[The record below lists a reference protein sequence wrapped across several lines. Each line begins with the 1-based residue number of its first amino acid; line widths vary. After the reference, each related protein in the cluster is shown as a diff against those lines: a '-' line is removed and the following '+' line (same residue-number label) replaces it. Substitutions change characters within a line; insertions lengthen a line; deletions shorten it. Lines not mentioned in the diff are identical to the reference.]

1 MEAADRRLRDGRR
14 AHRAHG
20 HRGHAGRELQ
30 RRAGRRH
37 PAGRGRAAHT
47 PAGEAALS
55 RDGSGGRALRA
66 ALPAAGRGRSRDH
79 PGDLRARL
87 PRSPSDETAA
97 AVLRRALGAGDLM
110 ERLPVL
116 PLGQLV
122 VYPHVVLPLALT
134 DPKAVQLIDE
144 IIQGEKRL
152 LLGVVRSM
160 GGMEP
165 PEGAVMN
172 TLPHQLYDVGTLGTI
187 VRMLKLGD
195 GSVRVMVQG
204 LEGARLNNI
213 AQGEKWLM
221 ADSEPLQ
228 ENTLEDARTEALK
241 RTTIAQFS
249 RVIDIAPYLGAELHE
264 ALAGITE
271 DGKLADFIAANLDLA
286 LPAKAE
292 LLAID
297 DVTHR
302 LERLGEFLVQELQ
315 VLEVGTQ
322 IQEKVKSRLDQNQR
336 EYVLREQL
344 QVIRQELGE
353 GEGDDELEEL
363 AKRLDE
369 AQLSAEAKKVA
380 DRELK
385 RLRQMSPQSAEY
397 QVARTY
403 LDVFATLPWGRV
415 TQDQLDLKAAREILD
430 RDHYDLKTV
439 KERILE
445 YLAVRTLNPNARGS
459 ILCFVGPP
467 GVGKTSLGQSIA
479 ESLGRKFTRVSLG
492 GVRDEAEIKGHRRTY
507 VGAIPGRIIHALQ
520 RCETRTPVLML
531 EVLDPAQNS
540 TFVDHYLEVPFDLS
554 GVMFIATANSTLPI
568 PDPLLDRMEQ
578 LTLVGYTPSEKLQ
591 IAKRYL
597 LPRQLKE
604 TGLGKAE
611 ESERAH
617 VGDGALERLIGE
629 YTREAGVRQLEREIQ
644 GVLRKAALEVVEGGA
659 KMVRVSSKN
668 LEKYAGQPK
677 VQSEV
682 AGRAPEIG
690 VATGLAWTP
699 VGGDIMFIEAI
710 RMPGKGQITLT
721 GQLGDVMKESAQ
733 AAWSLLRAR
742 ASALGIPLDA
752 FTQSDVHLHVPAG
765 GVPKDGPSAGITIAA
780 ALASLLCRRPA
791 RHDVAMTGE
800 LTLRG
805 RVLPIGGLKEKLT
818 AAARAGVTSVLVPAR
833 NKSDLID
840 LPEEVRKLL
849 DIKLVETID
858 DVLDLALLDAPPADD
873 RRGDRRSGGIRVV
886 TPPSGPPAPPAPP
899 PPGEARR

>member
-1 MEAADRRLRDGRR
+1 MEK
-14 AHRAHG
+14 
-20 HRGHAGRELQ
+20 
-30 RRAGRRH
+30 
-37 PAGRGRAAHT
+37 
-47 PAGEAALS
+47 
-55 RDGSGGRALRA
+55 
-66 ALPAAGRGRSRDH
+66 LPI
-79 PGDLRARL
+79 
-87 PRSPSDETAA
+87 
-97 AVLRRALGAGDLM
+97 
-110 ERLPVL
+110 L

-122 VYPHVVLPLALT
+122 VYPHVVLPLSLT

-144 IIQGEKRL
+144 VIQGEKRL
-152 LLGVVRSM
+152 LLGVVKSM

-172 TLPHQLYDVGTLGTI
+172 TLPHQLYEVGTLGTI

-204 LEGARLNNI
+204 LERARLKDI
-213 AQGEKWLM
+213 VQGEKWLM
-221 ADSEPLQ
+221 AECEPLQ
-228 ENTLEDARTEALK
+228 ENLLEDARTEALK
-241 RTTIAQFS
+241 RTVIAQFS

-264 ALAGITE
+264 VLSGITE
-271 DGKLADFIAANLDLA
+271 AGKLADFIAANLDLA

-297 DVTHR
+297 DVTRR
-302 LERLGEFLVQELQ
+302 LERLAEFLVQELQ

-322 IQEKVKSRLDQNQR
+322 IQEKVKNRLDQNQR

-363 AKRLDE
+363 AKRLEE
-369 AQLSAEAKKVA
+369 AQPSAEAKKVA

-403 LDVFATLPWGRV
+403 LDVFATLPWAKV
-415 TQDQLDLKAAREILD
+415 TQDRLDLKTAREILD

-445 YLAVRTLNPNARGS
+445 YLAVRTLNPSAKGS
-459 ILCFVGPP
+459 ILCFIGPP

-479 ESLGRKFTRVSLG
+479 EALGRKFTRVSLG
-492 GVRDEAEIKGHRRTY
+492 GVRDEAEIRGHRRTY
-507 VGAIPGRIIHALQ
+507 VGAIPGRILHALQ
-520 RCETRTPVLML
+520 RCESRSPVLMLDEVDKMGADVRGDPTAALL

-554 GVMFIATANSTLPI
+554 AVMFIATANSTMPI

-578 LTLVGYTPSEKLQ
+578 LTLLGYTPSEKLQ
-591 IAKRYL
+591 IAKRYQ
-597 LPRQLKE
+597 LPRQMKE
-604 TGLGKAE
+604 TGLSGE
-611 ESERAH
+611 TERAH
-617 VGDGALERLIGE
+617 VADGALERLIGE

-644 GVLRKAALEVVEGGA
+644 GILRKAALEVVEG
-659 KMVRVSSKN
+659 KSTTVKISSKN

-818 AAARAGVTSVLVPAR
+818 AAARAGVTSVLVPER
-833 NKSDLID
+833 NKNDLID

-849 DIKLVETID
+849 DIRLVETID
-858 DVLDLALLDAPPADD
+858 DVLALALLDGPPSEE
-873 RRGDRRSGGIRVV
+873 RSERRSGGIRVV
-886 TPPSGPPAPPAPP
+886 GQVPPPPASPPAAPP
-899 PPGEARR
+899 PPPPGAVRR

>member
-1 MEAADRRLRDGRR
+1 
-14 AHRAHG
+14 
-20 HRGHAGRELQ
+20 
-30 RRAGRRH
+30 
-37 PAGRGRAAHT
+37 
-47 PAGEAALS
+47 
-55 RDGSGGRALRA
+55 
-66 ALPAAGRGRSRDH
+66 
-79 PGDLRARL
+79 
-87 PRSPSDETAA
+87 
-97 AVLRRALGAGDLM
+97 M

-144 IIQGEKRL
+144 VIQGEKRL
-152 LLGVVRSM
+152 LLGVVKSA
-160 GGMEP
+160 GGVDP
-165 PEGAVMN
+165 PEGAVMA

-204 LEGARLNNI
+204 LERARLSDI

-221 ADSEPLQ
+221 AGFDPLSENL
-228 ENTLEDARTEALK
+228 LEDARTEALK
-241 RTTIAQFS
+241 RTVIAQFS

-264 ALAGITE
+264 VLAGITE
-271 DGKLADFIAANLDLA
+271 AGKLADFIAANLDLA

-297 DVTHR
+297 DVTRR
-302 LERLGEFLVQELQ
+302 LERLAEFLVQELE

-363 AKRLDE
+363 AKKLDD

-380 DRELK
+380 ERELK

-397 QVARTY
+397 QVSRTY
-403 LDVFATLPWGRV
+403 LDVFAALPWNKV
-415 TQDQLDLKAAREILD
+415 TKDQLDLKVAREILD
-430 RDHYDLKTV
+430 RDHYDLKTI

-445 YLAVRTLNPNARGS
+445 YLAVRTLNPDAKGS

-479 ESLGRKFTRVSLG
+479 EALGRKFTRVSLG
-492 GVRDEAEIKGHRRTY
+492 GVRDEAEIRGHRRTY
-507 VGAIPGRIIHALQ
+507 VGAIPGRILHALQ
-520 RCETRTPVLML
+520 RCESRTPVLMLDEVDKMGSDVRGDPTAALL

-578 LTLVGYTPSEKLQ
+578 LTLVGYTPAEKLQ
-591 IAKRYL
+591 IARRYL

-604 TGLGKAE
+604 TGLG
-611 ESERAH
+611 SERAG
-617 VGDGALERLIGE
+617 VADGALDRLIGE

-644 GVLRKAALEVVEGGA
+644 GVLRKAALEVVEG
-659 KMVRVSSKN
+659 KSTSVKISVKN

-677 VQSEV
+677 VQGEV
-682 AGRAPEIG
+682 AGRAPELGLAI
-690 VATGLAWTP
+690 GLAWTP

-742 ASALGIPLDA
+742 ASALGIPLES
-752 FTQSDVHLHVPAG
+752 FTGSDVHLHVPAG
-765 GVPKDGPSAGITIAA
+765 AIPKDGPSAGIAIAA
-780 ALASLLCRRPA
+780 ALASLLCGRPD
-791 RHDVAMTGE
+791 RHELAMTGE

-818 AAARAGVTSVLVPAR
+818 AAARAGVKTVLVPAR
-833 NKSDLID
+833 NKNDLID

-858 DVLDLALLDAPPADD
+858 EVLALALLDVPVEERAE
-873 RRGDRRSGGIRVV
+873 RRSGGVRVV
-886 TPPSGPPAPPAPP
+886 TPLPSSNPPSPPSGG
-899 PPGEARR
+899 GEVRR

>member
-1 MEAADRRLRDGRR
+1 
-14 AHRAHG
+14 
-20 HRGHAGRELQ
+20 
-30 RRAGRRH
+30 
-37 PAGRGRAAHT
+37 
-47 PAGEAALS
+47 
-55 RDGSGGRALRA
+55 
-66 ALPAAGRGRSRDH
+66 
-79 PGDLRARL
+79 
-87 PRSPSDETAA
+87 
-97 AVLRRALGAGDLM
+97 M
-110 ERLPVL
+110 ERLPIL

-122 VYPHVVLPLALT
+122 VYPHVVLPLSLT

-144 IIQGEKRL
+144 VIQGEKRL
-152 LLGVVRSM
+152 LLGVVKSM

-172 TLPHQLYDVGTLGTI
+172 TLPHQIYDVGTIGTI

-204 LEGARLNNI
+204 LERAKLNDI
-213 AQGEKWLM
+213 AQGEKYLM
-221 ADSEPLQ
+221 ANCEPLQ
-228 ENTLEDARTEALK
+228 ENLLEDARTEALK
-241 RTTIAQFS
+241 RTVIAQFS

-264 ALAGITE
+264 VLAGITE
-271 DGKLADFIAANLDLA
+271 AGKLADFIAANLDLA

-297 DVTHR
+297 DVTRR

-322 IQEKVKSRLDQNQR
+322 IQEKVKHRLDQNQR

-363 AKRLDE
+363 SKRLED
-369 AQLSAEAKKVA
+369 AQMSAEAKKVA
-380 DRELK
+380 ERELK

-403 LDVFATLPWGRV
+403 LDVFATLPWARV
-415 TQDQLDLKAAREILD
+415 TQDRLDLKAAREILD
-430 RDHYDLKTV
+430 RDHYDLKTI

-445 YLAVRTLNPNARGS
+445 YLAVRTLNPSARGS
-459 ILCFVGPP
+459 ILCFIGPP

-479 ESLGRKFTRVSLG
+479 EALGRKFTRVSLG
-492 GVRDEAEIKGHRRTY
+492 GVRDEAEIRGHRRTY
-507 VGAIPGRIIHALQ
+507 VGAIPGRILHALQ
-520 RCETRTPVLML
+520 RCESRSPVLMLDEVDKMGADVRGDPTAALL

-554 GVMFIATANSTLPI
+554 AVMFIATANSTTPI
-568 PDPLLDRMEQ
+568 PDALLDRMEQ

-597 LPRQLKE
+597 LPRQMKE
-604 TGLGKAE
+604 TGLSG

-617 VGDGALERLIGE
+617 VADGALERLIGE

-644 GVLRKAALEVVEGGA
+644 GVLRKAALEVVEG
-659 KMVRVSSKN
+659 KSTIVRISGKH

-742 ASALGIPLDA
+742 AGALGISLDA

-818 AAARAGVTSVLVPAR
+818 AAARAGVTSVLVPER
-833 NKSDLID
+833 NKNDLID

-849 DIKLVETID
+849 DIRLVETID
-858 DVLDLALLDAPPADD
+858 DVLDLALLDAPVED
-873 RRGDRRSGGIRVV
+873 RRGERRSGGIRVMPSPSAPGAPSPP
-886 TPPSGPPAPPAPP
+886 PPSG
-899 PPGEARR
+899 EIRR

>member
-1 MEAADRRLRDGRR
+1 
-14 AHRAHG
+14 
-20 HRGHAGRELQ
+20 
-30 RRAGRRH
+30 
-37 PAGRGRAAHT
+37 
-47 PAGEAALS
+47 
-55 RDGSGGRALRA
+55 
-66 ALPAAGRGRSRDH
+66 
-79 PGDLRARL
+79 
-87 PRSPSDETAA
+87 
-97 AVLRRALGAGDLM
+97 M

-134 DPKAVQLIDE
+134 DARAVQLIDE

-152 LLGVVRSM
+152 LLGVVKAA
-160 GGMEP
+160 GGIEP
-165 PEGAVMN
+165 PEGAIMA
-172 TLPHQLYDVGTLGTI
+172 TMPDQLYDVGTLGAV

-204 LEGARLNNI
+204 IERARLQVVS
-213 AQGEKWLM
+213 QGERYLM
-221 ADSEPLQ
+221 AEYQPLSENL
-228 ENTLEDARTEALK
+228 LEDARTEALK
-241 RTTIAQFS
+241 RTVIAQFS

-264 ALAGITE
+264 VLAGITE
-271 DGKLADFIAANLDLA
+271 AGKLADFIAANLDLA

-292 LLAID
+292 LLAVD
-297 DVTHR
+297 DVTRR
-302 LERLGEFLVQELQ
+302 LERLAEFLAQELE

-322 IQEKVKSRLDQNQR
+322 IQEKVKSRLEQNQR

-353 GEGDDELEEL
+353 DTGDDELDEL
-363 AKRLDE
+363 ARRIEQAELSPE
-369 AQLSAEAKKVA
+369 ATKVA
-380 DRELK
+380 ERELK

-403 LDVFATLPWGRV
+403 LDVFATLPWTKV
-415 TQDQLDLKAAREILD
+415 SQDRLDLTTAREILD

-445 YLAVRTLNPNARGS
+445 YLAVRTLNPDAKGS

-479 ESLGRKFTRVSLG
+479 EALGRKFTRVSLG
-492 GVRDEAEIKGHRRTY
+492 GVRDEAEVRGHRRTY
-507 VGAIPGRIIHALQ
+507 VGAIPGRILHALQ
-520 RCETRTPVLML
+520 RCETRNPVLMLDEVDKMGADVRGDPTAALL

-554 GVMFIATANSTLPI
+554 GVMFIATANSLAPI
-568 PDPLLDRMEQ
+568 PDPLLDRMEV
-578 LTLVGYTPSEKLQ
+578 LTLIGYTPAEKLQ
-591 IAKRYL
+591 IARRYL

-604 TGLGKAE
+604 TGLGV
-611 ESERAH
+611 ERAS
-617 VGDGALERLIGE
+617 VADAAMERLIAE

-644 GVLRKAALEVVEGGA
+644 GVLRKAALEVVEKKTAGV
-659 KMVRVSSKN
+659 KISVKN
-668 LEKYAGQPK
+668 LEKYAGQPR

-682 AGRAPEIG
+682 AGRAPEVG

-710 RMPGKGQITLT
+710 RMAGKGQITLT

-742 ASALGIPLDA
+742 AGALGIPLES
-752 FTQSDVHLHVPAG
+752 FTQTDVHLHVPAG
-765 GVPKDGPSAGITIAA
+765 AVPKDGPSAGITIAT
-780 ALASLLCRRPA
+780 ALASLLCNRPS
-791 RHDVAMTGE
+791 RHDLAMTGE

-818 AAARAGVTSVLVPAR
+818 AAARAGVTTVLVPAR
-833 NKSDLID
+833 NKSDLVD
-840 LPEEVRKLL
+840 LPDEVLRLL
-849 DIKLVETID
+849 DIRQVDTID
-858 DVLDLALLDAPPADD
+858 EVLELALLAPDERA
-873 RRGDRRSGGIRVV
+873 RLSGGVRISADR
-886 TPPSGPPAPPAPP
+886 PQ
-899 PPGEARR
+899 PGART

>member
-1 MEAADRRLRDGRR
+1 
-14 AHRAHG
+14 
-20 HRGHAGRELQ
+20 
-30 RRAGRRH
+30 
-37 PAGRGRAAHT
+37 
-47 PAGEAALS
+47 
-55 RDGSGGRALRA
+55 
-66 ALPAAGRGRSRDH
+66 
-79 PGDLRARL
+79 
-87 PRSPSDETAA
+87 
-97 AVLRRALGAGDLM
+97 M

-122 VYPHVVLPLALT
+122 VYPHVVLPLALP

-152 LLGVVRSM
+152 LLGVVKSM

-204 LEGARLNNI
+204 LERARLRDV
-213 AQGEKWLM
+213 AQGDKWLM
-221 ADSEPLQ
+221 AGYEPLQ
-228 ENTLEDARTEALK
+228 ENLIEDARTEALK
-241 RTTIAQFS
+241 RTVVAQFS

-264 ALAGITE
+264 VLAGITE
-271 DGKLADFIAANLDLA
+271 AGKLADFIAANLDLA

-322 IQEKVKSRLDQNQR
+322 IQEKVKTRLDQNQR

-363 AKRLDE
+363 SKRLEE

-403 LDVFATLPWGRV
+403 LDVFAALPWSRV
-415 TQDQLDLKAAREILD
+415 TQDRLDLKAAREILD

-445 YLAVRTLNPNARGS
+445 YLAVRTLNPQARGS

-479 ESLGRKFTRVSLG
+479 EALGRKFTRVSLG
-492 GVRDEAEIKGHRRTY
+492 GVRDEAEIRGHRRTY

-520 RCETRTPVLML
+520 RCETRSPVLMLDEVDKMGADVRGDPTAALL

-554 GVMFIATANSTLPI
+554 AVMFIATANSTMPI

-578 LTLVGYTPSEKLQ
+578 LALVGYTPSEKLQ

-597 LPRQLKE
+597 MPRQLKE
-604 TGLGKAE
+604 TGLGGDN
-611 ESERAH
+611 ERAH
-617 VGDGALERLIGE
+617 VADGALERLIAE

-659 KMVRVSSKN
+659 KTIKVTSKN

-742 ASALGIPLDA
+742 AGTLGISLDV

-765 GVPKDGPSAGITIAA
+765 AVPKDGPSAGITIAT

-805 RVLPIGGLKEKLT
+805 KVLPIGGLKEKLT
-818 AAARAGVTSVLVPAR
+818 AAARSGVKQVLVPER
-833 NKSDLID
+833 NKNDLVD
-840 LPEEVRKLL
+840 LPEEVKKLL
-849 DIKLVETID
+849 DLKLVETID
-858 DVLDLALLDAPPADD
+858 DVLELALLDGPAED
-873 RRGDRRSGGIRVV
+873 RRGERRSGGIRVV
-886 TPPSGPPAPPAPP
+886 PTPTPPSAPPAPP
-899 PPGEARR
+899 PPPAPGEIRR

>member
-1 MEAADRRLRDGRR
+1 
-14 AHRAHG
+14 
-20 HRGHAGRELQ
+20 
-30 RRAGRRH
+30 
-37 PAGRGRAAHT
+37 
-47 PAGEAALS
+47 
-55 RDGSGGRALRA
+55 
-66 ALPAAGRGRSRDH
+66 
-79 PGDLRARL
+79 
-87 PRSPSDETAA
+87 
-97 AVLRRALGAGDLM
+97 V

-152 LLGVVRSM
+152 LLGVVKPAA
-160 GGMEP
+160 GMEP
-165 PEGAVMN
+165 PEGAVMA
-172 TLPHQLYDVGTLGTI
+172 TLPDQLYDVGTLGAV

-204 LEGARLNNI
+204 LERARLQGV
-213 AQGEKWLM
+213 AQGERYLM
-221 ADSEPLQ
+221 AEYQPLV
-228 ENTLEDARTEALK
+228 ENLIEDARTEALK
-241 RTTIAQFS
+241 RTVIAQFS

-264 ALAGITE
+264 VLAGITE
-271 DGKLADFIAANLDLA
+271 AGKLADFIAANLDLA

-292 LLAID
+292 LLAVD
-297 DVTHR
+297 DVTRR
-302 LERLGEFLVQELQ
+302 LERLAEFLAQELE

-322 IQEKVKSRLDQNQR
+322 IQEKVKSRLEQNQR

-353 GEGDDELEEL
+353 DTGDDELDEL
-363 AKRLDE
+363 AQRIEQAELSPE
-369 AQLSAEAKKVA
+369 ATKVA

-403 LDVFATLPWGRV
+403 LDVFATLPWTKV
-415 TQDQLDLKAAREILD
+415 SQDRLDLKAAREILD

-445 YLAVRTLNPNARGS
+445 YLAVRTLNPEAKGS

-479 ESLGRKFTRVSLG
+479 EALGRKFTRVSLG
-492 GVRDEAEIKGHRRTY
+492 GVRDEAEVRGHRRTY
-507 VGAIPGRIIHALQ
+507 VGAIPGRILHALQ
-520 RCETRTPVLML
+520 RCETRNPVLMLDEVDKMGADVRGDPTAALL

-554 GVMFIATANSTLPI
+554 GVMFIATGNSLAPI
-568 PDPLLDRMEQ
+568 PDPLLDRMEV
-578 LTLVGYTPSEKLQ
+578 LTLIGYTPAEKLQ
-591 IAKRYL
+591 IARRYL

-604 TGLGKAE
+604 TGLG
-611 ESERAH
+611 ERAT
-617 VGDGALERLIGE
+617 VAEAAMERLIAE

-644 GVLRKAALEVVEGGA
+644 GVLRKAALEVVEGKTSGV
-659 KMVRVSSKN
+659 KISTKN
-668 LEKYAGQPK
+668 LEKYAGQPR

-682 AGRAPEIG
+682 AGRAPEVG

-710 RMPGKGQITLT
+710 RMAGKGQITLT

-742 ASALGIPLDA
+742 AGALGIPLES
-752 FTQSDVHLHVPAG
+752 FTQTDVHLHVPAG
-765 GVPKDGPSAGITIAA
+765 AVPKDGPSAGITIAT
-780 ALASLLCRRPA
+780 ALASLLCNRPS
-791 RHDVAMTGE
+791 RHDLAMTGE

-818 AAARAGVTSVLVPAR
+818 AAARAGVTTVLVPAR
-833 NKSDLID
+833 NKSDLVD
-840 LPEEVRKLL
+840 LPDEVLRLL
-849 DIKLVETID
+849 DIKQVDTID
-858 DVLDLALLDAPPADD
+858 EVLELALLAPDE
-873 RRGDRRSGGIRVV
+873 RGRQSGGVRV
-886 TPPSGPPAPPAPP
+886 SAARQEP
-899 PPGEARR
+899 PPGART

>member
-1 MEAADRRLRDGRR
+1 
-14 AHRAHG
+14 
-20 HRGHAGRELQ
+20 
-30 RRAGRRH
+30 
-37 PAGRGRAAHT
+37 
-47 PAGEAALS
+47 
-55 RDGSGGRALRA
+55 
-66 ALPAAGRGRSRDH
+66 
-79 PGDLRARL
+79 
-87 PRSPSDETAA
+87 
-97 AVLRRALGAGDLM
+97 M

-144 IIQGEKRL
+144 VIQGEKRV
-152 LLGVVRSM
+152 LLGVVKSV

-165 PEGAVMN
+165 LEGAVMN

-204 LEGARLNNI
+204 LGRARLTEV

-221 ADSEPLQ
+221 ADCEPLI
-228 ENTLEDARTEALK
+228 ENLLEDSRTEALK
-241 RTTIAQFS
+241 RTVIAQFS

-264 ALAGITE
+264 VLAGITE
-271 DGKLADFIAANLDLA
+271 AGKLADFIAANLDLA

-297 DVTHR
+297 DVTRR
-302 LERLGEFLVQELQ
+302 LERLSEFMVQELQ

-322 IQEKVKSRLDQNQR
+322 IQEKVKNRLDQNQR

-353 GEGDDELEEL
+353 GEGDDELDEL
-363 AKRLDE
+363 AKRLEE
-369 AQLSAEAKKVA
+369 AQLPAEARKVA
-380 DRELK
+380 ERELK

-403 LDVFATLPWGRV
+403 LDVFATLPWSRV
-415 TQDQLDLKAAREILD
+415 TQDRLDLKAAREILD
-430 RDHYDLKTV
+430 RDHYDLKTI

-445 YLAVRTLNPNARGS
+445 YLAVRTLNPEAKGS

-479 ESLGRKFTRVSLG
+479 EALGRKFTRVSLG
-492 GVRDEAEIKGHRRTY
+492 GVRDEAEIRGHRRTY

-520 RCETRTPVLML
+520 RCENRSPVLMLDEVDKMGADVRGDPTAALL

-554 GVMFIATANSTLPI
+554 SVMFIATANSIVPI

-604 TGLGKAE
+604 TGLGGKE
-611 ESERAH
+611 ERAH
-617 VGDGALERLIGE
+617 LADAALERLIGE

-644 GVLRKAALEVVEGGA
+644 GVLRKAALEVVEG
-659 KMVRVSSKN
+659 KSTTVKISVKN
-668 LEKYAGQPK
+668 LEKYAGLPK

-682 AGRAPEIG
+682 VGRAPELG

-742 ASALGIPLDA
+742 AATLGIPLDF

-765 GVPKDGPSAGITIAA
+765 AVPKDGPSAGITIAA
-780 ALASLLCRRPA
+780 ALASLLTRRPA

-818 AAARAGVTSVLVPAR
+818 AAARAGVKSVLVPER
-833 NKSDLID
+833 NKNDLID

-858 DVLDLALLDAPPADD
+858 DVLALALLDAPMDERPE
-873 RRGDRRSGGIRVV
+873 RRSGGIRVV
-886 TPPSGPPAPPAPP
+886 SPPSGPPTPPAP
-899 PPGEARR
+899 GEVRR

>member
-1 MEAADRRLRDGRR
+1 
-14 AHRAHG
+14 
-20 HRGHAGRELQ
+20 
-30 RRAGRRH
+30 
-37 PAGRGRAAHT
+37 
-47 PAGEAALS
+47 
-55 RDGSGGRALRA
+55 
-66 ALPAAGRGRSRDH
+66 
-79 PGDLRARL
+79 
-87 PRSPSDETAA
+87 
-97 AVLRRALGAGDLM
+97 M

-144 IIQGEKRL
+144 VIQGEKRV
-152 LLGVVRSM
+152 LLGVVKSV

-204 LEGARLNNI
+204 LGRARLTDV

-221 ADSEPLQ
+221 ADGEPLI
-228 ENTLEDARTEALK
+228 ENLLEDSRTEALK
-241 RTTIAQFS
+241 RTVIAQFS

-264 ALAGITE
+264 VLAGITE
-271 DGKLADFIAANLDLA
+271 AGKLADFIAANLDLA

-297 DVTHR
+297 DVTRR
-302 LERLGEFLVQELQ
+302 LERLSEFMVQELQ

-322 IQEKVKSRLDQNQR
+322 IQEKVKNRLDQNQR

-353 GEGDDELEEL
+353 GEGDDELDEL
-363 AKRLDE
+363 AKRLEE
-369 AQLSAEAKKVA
+369 AQLPAEARKVA
-380 DRELK
+380 ERELK

-403 LDVFATLPWGRV
+403 LDVFATLPWSRV
-415 TQDQLDLKAAREILD
+415 TQDRLDLKAAREILD
-430 RDHYDLKTV
+430 RDHYDLKTI

-445 YLAVRTLNPNARGS
+445 YLAVRTLNPEAKGS

-479 ESLGRKFTRVSLG
+479 EALGRKFTRVSLG
-492 GVRDEAEIKGHRRTY
+492 GVRDEAEIRGHRRTY

-531 EVLDPAQNS
+531 DEVDKMGADVRGDPTAALLEVLDPAQNS

-554 GVMFIATANSTLPI
+554 SVMFIATANSIVPI

-578 LTLVGYTPSEKLQ
+578 LTLVGYTPSEKFQ
-591 IAKRYL
+591 IARRYL

-604 TGLGKAE
+604 TGLGGKD
-611 ESERAH
+611 ERAH
-617 VGDGALERLIGE
+617 LADAALERLIGE

-644 GVLRKAALEVVEGGA
+644 GVLRKAALEVVEG
-659 KMVRVSSKN
+659 KSTTVKISVKN

-682 AGRAPEIG
+682 VGRAPELG
-690 VATGLAWTP
+690 VAIGLAWTP

-742 ASALGIPLDA
+742 AATLGIPLDV

-765 GVPKDGPSAGITIAA
+765 AVPKDGPSAGITIAA
-780 ALASLLCRRPA
+780 ALASLLTRRPA

-818 AAARAGVTSVLVPAR
+818 AAARAGVTSVLVPER
-833 NKSDLID
+833 NKNDLID

-858 DVLDLALLDAPPADD
+858 DVLALALLDVPPLDE
-873 RRGDRRSGGIRVV
+873 RTERRSGGIRVV
-886 TPPSGPPAPPAPP
+886 SPPSGPPTPPAP
-899 PPGEARR
+899 GEVRR

>member
-1 MEAADRRLRDGRR
+1 
-14 AHRAHG
+14 
-20 HRGHAGRELQ
+20 
-30 RRAGRRH
+30 
-37 PAGRGRAAHT
+37 
-47 PAGEAALS
+47 
-55 RDGSGGRALRA
+55 
-66 ALPAAGRGRSRDH
+66 
-79 PGDLRARL
+79 
-87 PRSPSDETAA
+87 
-97 AVLRRALGAGDLM
+97 M

-152 LLGVVRSM
+152 LLGVVKSI

-172 TLPHQLYDVGTLGTI
+172 TLPHQLYDVGTIGTI

-204 LEGARLNNI
+204 LERARLTDI

-221 ADSEPLQ
+221 AGAEPLT
-228 ENTLEDARTEALK
+228 ENMLEDSRTEALK
-241 RTTIAQFS
+241 RTVIAQFS

-264 ALAGITE
+264 VLSGISE
-271 DGKLADFIAANLDLA
+271 AGKLADFIAANLDLA

-344 QVIRQELGE
+344 QVIRAELGE

-363 AKRLDE
+363 GKRLED

-403 LDVFATLPWGRV
+403 LDVFAALPWSRV
-415 TQDQLDLKAAREILD
+415 TQDRLDLKTAREILD
-430 RDHYDLKTV
+430 RDHYDLKTI

-445 YLAVRTLNPNARGS
+445 YLAVRTLNPDAKGS

-479 ESLGRKFTRVSLG
+479 EALGRKFTRVSLG
-492 GVRDEAEIKGHRRTY
+492 GVRDEAEIRGHRRTY

-520 RCETRTPVLML
+520 RCETRTPVLMLDEVDKMGSDVRGDPTSALL

-578 LTLVGYTPSEKLQ
+578 LTLVGYTPAEKLQ
-591 IAKRYL
+591 IARRYL

-604 TGLGKAE
+604 TGLAE
-611 ESERAH
+611 RGNVA
-617 VGDGALERLIGE
+617 DGALERLIGE

-644 GVLRKAALEVVEGGA
+644 GVLRKAALEVVEGKSTA
-659 KMVRVSSKN
+659 VKISVKN

-682 AGRAPEIG
+682 AGRAPEVG

-742 ASALGIPLDA
+742 AGALGIPLDT
-752 FTQSDVHLHVPAG
+752 FTGSDVHLHVPAG

-780 ALASLLCRRPA
+780 ALASLLTRRPS

-818 AAARAGVTSVLVPAR
+818 AAARAGVTSVLVPER
-833 NKSDLID
+833 NKNDLID
-840 LPEEVRKLL
+840 LPDEVRKLL

-858 DVLDLALLDAPPADD
+858 DVLALALLDAPPAEE
-873 RRGDRRSGGIRVV
+873 RSERRSGGIRVV
-886 TPPSGPPAPPAPP
+886 SSPTPPGPPAPP
-899 PPGEARR
+899 PPGEVRR

>member
-1 MEAADRRLRDGRR
+1 
-14 AHRAHG
+14 
-20 HRGHAGRELQ
+20 
-30 RRAGRRH
+30 
-37 PAGRGRAAHT
+37 
-47 PAGEAALS
+47 
-55 RDGSGGRALRA
+55 
-66 ALPAAGRGRSRDH
+66 
-79 PGDLRARL
+79 
-87 PRSPSDETAA
+87 
-97 AVLRRALGAGDLM
+97 V

-134 DPKAVQLIDE
+134 DPRAVQLIDE

-152 LLGVVRSM
+152 LLGVVRPA
-160 GGMEP
+160 GGVEP
-165 PEGAVMN
+165 PEGAVMA
-172 TLPHQLYDVGTLGTI
+172 TLPDQLYEVGTLGAV
-187 VRMLKLGD
+187 VRMIKLGD

-204 LEGARLNNI
+204 LERARLLDI
-213 AQGEKWLM
+213 QQSERYLM
-221 ADSEPLQ
+221 AGCEPLA
-228 ENTLEDARTEALK
+228 ENLLEDARTEALK
-241 RTTIAQFS
+241 RTVIAQFS

-264 ALAGITE
+264 VLAGITE
-271 DGKLADFIAANLDLA
+271 AGKLADFIAANLDLA

-297 DVTHR
+297 DVTRR
-302 LERLGEFLVQELQ
+302 LERLADFLGQELE

-322 IQEKVKSRLDQNQR
+322 IQEKVKSRLEQNQR

-353 GEGDDELEEL
+353 DTGDDELDEL
-363 AKRLDE
+363 AHRLEQAELSPE
-369 AQLSAEAKKVA
+369 ATKVA

-403 LDVFATLPWGRV
+403 LDVFATLPWTKV
-415 TQDQLDLKAAREILD
+415 SQDRLDLKAGREILD

-445 YLAVRTLNPNARGS
+445 YLAVRTLNPEAKGS

-467 GVGKTSLGQSIA
+467 GVGKTSLGLSIA
-479 ESLGRKFTRVSLG
+479 EALGRKFTRVSLG
-492 GVRDEAEIKGHRRTY
+492 GVRDEAEVRGHRRTY
-507 VGAIPGRIIHALQ
+507 VGAIPGRILHALQ
-520 RCETRTPVLML
+520 RCETRNPVLMLDEVDKMGADVRGDPTSALL

-554 GVMFIATANSTLPI
+554 GVMFIATANSLAPI
-568 PDPLLDRMEQ
+568 PDPLLDRMEV
-578 LTLVGYTPSEKLQ
+578 LTLIGYTPAEKLQ
-591 IAKRYL
+591 IARRYL

-604 TGLGKAE
+604 TGLG
-611 ESERAH
+611 ERGTVA
-617 VGDGALERLIGE
+617 DGALDRLIAE

-644 GVLRKAALEVVEGGA
+644 GVLRKAALEVVEGKTAGVKIMA
-659 KMVRVSSKN
+659 KN

-677 VQSEV
+677 VQGEV
-682 AGRAPEIG
+682 AGRAPEVG

-710 RMPGKGQITLT
+710 RMPGRGQITLT

-742 ASALGIPLDA
+742 AGALGIPLEA
-752 FTQSDVHLHVPAG
+752 FTQTDVHLHVPAG
-765 GVPKDGPSAGITIAA
+765 AVPKDGPSAGITIAT
-780 ALASLLCRRPA
+780 ALASLLCGRPS
-791 RHDVAMTGE
+791 RHDLAMTGE

-818 AAARAGVTSVLVPAR
+818 AAARAGVKTVLVPAR
-833 NKSDLID
+833 NKSDLVD
-840 LPEEVRKLL
+840 LPDEVQKLL
-849 DIKLVETID
+849 DIKQVDTID
-858 DVLDLALLDAPPADD
+858 EVLDLALLEPDERARLSAGGAV
-873 RRGDRRSGGIRVV
+873 RISGAR
-886 TPPSGPPAPPAPP
+886 PAPGPRP
-899 PPGEARR
+899 